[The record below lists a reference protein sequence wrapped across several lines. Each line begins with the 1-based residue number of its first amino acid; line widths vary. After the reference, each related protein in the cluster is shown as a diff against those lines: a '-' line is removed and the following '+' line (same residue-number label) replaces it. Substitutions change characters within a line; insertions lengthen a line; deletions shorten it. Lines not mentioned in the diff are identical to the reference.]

1 MANRRGGGVAAEG
14 KCGVRNKMP
23 VGVHPTWWSHLQ
35 IDWAD
40 AETGAVTAGLLGATP
55 RPPVC
60 GVYQVCPV
68 TTQGGIRRYA
78 AGYCTSWSKTEGTK
92 RDGFPYAKC

>member
-1 MANRRGGGVAAEG
+1 MADRRGGGVAVEG
-14 KCGVRNKMP
+14 KCGEKPFNCQLEYSP
-23 VGVHPTWWSHLQ
+23 PTWWSHLQ
-35 IDWAD
+35 IDRAD
-40 AETGAVTAGLLGATP
+40 AETGAITAGLLGATS

-78 AGYCTSWSKTEGTK
+78 AG
-92 RDGFPYAKC
+92 